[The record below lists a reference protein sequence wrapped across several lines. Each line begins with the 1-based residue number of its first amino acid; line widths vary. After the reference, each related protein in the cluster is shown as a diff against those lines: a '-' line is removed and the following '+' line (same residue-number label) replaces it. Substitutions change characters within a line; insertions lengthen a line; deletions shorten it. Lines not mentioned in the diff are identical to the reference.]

1 MEREVP
7 LRITLVRPPTGVTF
21 ALQRGK
27 TEIVSPARSRGED
40 LAFDFELRVK
50 QRPDGRPNFLGPFAH
65 GTPDVRFVY
74 VNAGTCAGEAGS
86 PWTRRVKVQLGG
98 IAWPLV
104 EAALADPEAVL
115 VVRIA
120 GTAKDGG
127 PACATV
133 PLLDGGWRLLQIKQA
148 AHGRPLSSHGKPSRA

>member
-1 MEREVP
+1 MEREIR
-7 LRITLVRPPTGVTF
+7 LRITLVQPPPGVRF
-21 ALQRGK
+21 ALQKGK
-27 TEIVSPARSRGED
+27 TEIVSAAQSTGED
-40 LAFDFELRVK
+40 LAFDFTVRVQ

-74 VNAGTCAGEAGS
+74 VNVGTCAGEAGS
-86 PWTRRVKVQLGG
+86 PWTRRIKVQLGG
-98 IAWPLV
+98 IGWPLV

-115 VVRIA
+115 AVRIA

-133 PLLDGGWRLLQIKQA
+133 PLLDGGWRVQRRVQ
-148 AHGRPLSSHGKPSRA
+148 